1 MAIFKINMKLKN
13 IKKYIRLYD
22 IEYTLFNI
30 IGPAVK
36 KRGYLTFY
44 DFYKIC
50 MWKTRRAKNRYLKNQ
65 NCVEQIAKLAFLEKD
80 ENKKMKILCQFDGVS
95 VPVASAI
102 LTIVYPEE
110 YGIIDIRCLEMLNTL
125 GFEISKH
132 PNIKTWLKF
141 IKIMRKLAKENEI
154 TPRKVDMVLFAMHK
168 EMLDKDNY
176 RSLYNSQ

>member
-1 MAIFKINMKLKN
+1 MKLKN
-13 IKKYIRLYD
+13 IKKYLRLYD

-36 KRGYLTFY
+36 KRGYLTFH

-65 NCVEQIAKLAFLEKD
+65 NCVEQITKLAFLEKD

-110 YGIIDIRCLEMLNTL
+110 YGIIDIRCLEMLNVI

-141 IKIMRKLAKENEI
+141 IKIMRELAKENEI